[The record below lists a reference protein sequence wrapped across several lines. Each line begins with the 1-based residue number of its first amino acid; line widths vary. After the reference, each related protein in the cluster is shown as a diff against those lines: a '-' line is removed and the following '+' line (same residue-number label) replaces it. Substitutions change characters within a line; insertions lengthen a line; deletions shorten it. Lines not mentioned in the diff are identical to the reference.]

1 MFNWLKKLF
10 GSAADT
16 TVAGLTYP
24 PVTNKGQDEAA
35 LAPYK
40 VEPPKAKPAPA
51 VVKQKS
57 APVQKPATKKA
68 PAKKPAGNTR
78 GRKPKVSTVKK

>member
-57 APVQKPATKKA
+57 APVQKPSPKKA
-68 PAKKPAGNTR
+68 PVKKPAAGIR
-78 GRKPKVSTVKK
+78 GRRPKAKPTVK